1 MIVVV
6 AAYKDNGNTLRS
18 KISLRSDVTD
28 AEFLLDGAGAGAGAA
43 VDLMN
48 YLFPF
53 NSPGTQ
59 RRRRAKGEG
68 RQAIVRSLYIQDSPV
83 G

>member
-28 AEFLLDGAGAGAGAA
+28 AEFLLDGAGAA